1 MPPLDSSDAQEFAR
15 ISQELLAVPD
25 HEMTLQRVV
34 DLAVENLPGVDFAGV
49 SLRRGGGKVETP
61 AATDPVV
68 NEADDL
74 QYQLNEGPC
83 LDAIWVDDTYLIAD
97 MHAENRWPQWAP
109 KAAALGMRSIL
120 SVRLATESST
130 VGGLNLYSRDLNA
143 YDEDSVLTA
152 HIYAAHA
159 SNAIEVRGEAEGLR
173 TAMQTRH
180 LIGMAQGMLML
191 RYGLSED
198 QAFRFLRRRSQEANV
213 KLRVVAAQVVRE
225 VGGFGWPPAPSDR
238 A

>member
-1 MPPLDSSDAQEFAR
+1 MPLLDSSDAQEFAR

-25 HEMTLQRVV
+25 QEMTLQRVV

-49 SLRRGGGKVETP
+49 SLRHGGGRVETP
-61 AATDPVV
+61 AATDPLV
-68 NEADDL
+68 NEADEL

-83 LDAIWVDDTYLIAD
+83 LDAIWVDDTYVIAD
-97 MHAENRWPQWAP
+97 MQAEDRWPQWAP

-130 VGGLNLYSRDLNA
+130 VGGLNLYSKDLNA
-143 YDEDSVLTA
+143 YDEDSILTA

-180 LIGMAQGMLML
+180 LIGMAQGMLIL

-213 KLRVVAAQVVRE
+213 KLRDVAAQVVQE
-225 VGGFGWPPAPSDR
+225 LGGSGRPA
-238 A
+238 